1 MKTYASI
8 VTITEQFRFIA
19 CFEFKEVNLMDAE
32 EEILNTLLLKKL
44 LRQKVSQFK
53 YLRKHLISPALCLSE
68 DGMVKYHKIISLLEI
83 SN

>member
-8 VTITEQFRFIA
+8 VSITEQFRFTA

-32 EEILNTLLLKKL
+32 EEMLNTLLLKKL
-44 LRQKVSQFK
+44 LRQKASQFK
-53 YLRKHLISPALCLSE
+53 YLRKHNISPTLCLSK
-68 DGMVKYHKIISLLEI
+68 DGMVKYHEIISFLEI